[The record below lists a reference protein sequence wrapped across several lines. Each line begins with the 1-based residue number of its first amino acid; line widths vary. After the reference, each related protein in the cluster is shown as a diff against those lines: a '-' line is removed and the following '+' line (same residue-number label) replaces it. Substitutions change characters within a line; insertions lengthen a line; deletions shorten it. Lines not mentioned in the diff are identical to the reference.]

1 MTSEESFHLQLE
13 LSTELVENSDKSA
26 YLEKL
31 DLEPS
36 DNHHCVKNTG
46 ITQDYKNAHEDEKF
60 KPNYIWTRG
69 RLKQLDDCQ
78 GKYKSSNMS
87 DMA

>member
-1 MTSEESFHLQLE
+1 ME

-26 YLEKL
+26 NLEKL

-36 DNHHCVKNTG
+36 DNPHCVQNTG
-46 ITQDYKNAHEDEKF
+46 ITEDYKNGHEDKKF

-78 GKYKSSNMS
+78 GMYKSGNMS
-87 DMA
+87 DTA